1 MPRSAAPV
9 VSVILP
15 SFNRPALL
23 RRAIAS
29 VFAQTLTDWELVV
42 ADDGSS
48 SETRSYLV
56 GLDDARVRILWLPHT
71 GNPAIVRNAALAKA
85 RGTYVAFLDSDDTWM
100 PTKLETQLAALSA
113 KPTCGWSYTATERVD
128 ADGHPLPNGGTF
140 IPYEGSILE
149 ACLRDRAHI
158 ALSTVLAL
166 RTLVNEVG
174 AFDEQQGFAEDYD
187 LWLRLAARSPAVP
200 VDQALT
206 RVCLHQ
212 DNDNDSPDRLGLYRG
227 WIRLYDKL
235 LPTIRD
241 PPTIALCQRR
251 RAEAV
256 LHLAN
261 RQANLRQAFDLAR
274 TVLQYRNCAP
284 HHPEWRRETTRALV
298 RSLTPLPL
306 LNLYRRLRPD
316 DDVADSPDPA
326 SRLGG

>member
-1 MPRSAAPV
+1 MPASAAPV

-42 ADDGSS
+42 ADDGSA
-48 SETRSYLV
+48 SETRTYLV
-56 GLDDARVRILWLPHT
+56 GLDDTRVRILWLSHT
-71 GNPAIVRNAALAKA
+71 GNPATARNAALAKA
-85 RGTYVAFLDSDDTWM
+85 RGTYVAFLDSDDAWL
-100 PTKLETQLAALSA
+100 PAKLERQLAALSA

-128 ADGHPLPNGGTF
+128 ADGHPIPNGGTF
-140 IPYEGSILE
+140 IAYEGDVLE
-149 ACLRDRAHI
+149 ACLRNSAYI
-158 ALSTVLAL
+158 ATPTVLAL

-174 AFDEQQGFAEDYD
+174 GFDEQQAFAEDYD

-200 VDQALT
+200 VNQPLT
-206 RVCLHQ
+206 RVCLHAE
-212 DNDNDSPDRLGLYRG
+212 NYSHDRVGFYRG

-235 LPTIRD
+235 LPTISD

-261 RQANLRQAFDLAR
+261 QQADRRQALDLTRTMLQVQKLRAPPPGMEATNDPSLHPIAHPVA
-274 TVLQYRNCAP
+274 TV
-284 HHPEWRRETTRALV
+284 E
-298 RSLTPLPL
+298 SLS
-306 LNLYRRLRPD
+306 
-316 DDVADSPDPA
+316 ASPP
-326 SRLGG
+326 R